1 MFHVLLHSFF
11 NSILLTV
18 IVIIWYNII
27 YVIKSNRLGFCYDS
41 GHENCYCKGAD
52 LLSLYGDKLMALHLH
67 DNDCIEDQHRIP
79 GEGTIDWNYV
89 AQKIKSI
96 GYSGAI
102 SLEITNEF
110 SNQYS
115 GTSAQEFLMI
125 ANERI
130 RNLF

>member
-1 MFHVLLHSFF
+1 M
-11 NSILLTV
+11 
-18 IVIIWYNII
+18 
-27 YVIKSNRLGFCYDS
+27 
-41 GHENCYCKGAD
+41 
-52 LLSLYGDKLMALHLH
+52 LSLYGDKLMALHLH